1 MRNKVSVII
10 PVYNA
15 EKYLEE
21 CILSLLNQT
30 LHACEFIF
38 VNDGS
43 SDNSRFLIERYKK
56 KDGRIKL
63 INQENQGVSAAR
75 NAGLRVASGEYVGFV
90 DADDYVKRDMYQ
102 TLYAAAERHGCDVV
116 ISNFESEL
124 EGSKVITSYS
134 FPSDEL
140 LDRDYIVQTIMPYLL
155 KTDDLNAVWN
165 KIYRTDMLVEH
176 QIVFPV
182 SMALGED
189 GMFNMLLYGYAST
202 MIYVKY
208 TGYHYREVE
217 GSATRNIKDKD
228 YFGKAIEVYRL
239 SPPPIYTE
247 MLQSVSVHQLK
258 STRLIKSLVSYIY
271 VYFKPSKDMSFMK
284 RYSYVRK
291 MISSSQVREA
301 LPLYWDEMQGS
312 LGRYERFVISM
323 VKARSTIGLYCA
335 VTYSRLRNS

>member
-102 TLYAAAERHGCDVV
+102 TLYAAAVRHGCDVV

-140 LDRDYIVQTIMPYLL
+140 LDRAYIIEQIMPYFL
-155 KTDDLNAVWN
+155 KEDDLNSSVN
-165 KIYRTDMLVEH
+165 KIYLKRLLDENHVL
-176 QIVFPV
+176 FPEKV
-182 SMALGED
+182 ALGED
-189 GMFNMLLYGYAST
+189 GLFNMLFFGYAKT
-202 MIYVKY
+202 MTYLNY
-208 TGYHYREVE
+208 SGYYYREVA
-217 GSATRNIKDKD
+217 GSATRSIKEKD
-228 YFGKAIEVYRL
+228 YFGKAIEVYQM
-239 SPPPIYTE
+239 SPPPIYND
-247 MLQSVSVHQLK
+247 MIPSKSVHQLK
-258 STRLIKSLVSYIY
+258 SIRLIKSLISYIY
-271 VYFKPSKDMSFMK
+271 IYFKPSKDMSFTR
-284 RYSYVRK
+284 RYSYVK
-291 MISSSQVREA
+291 QMIGSSHVKEA
-301 LPLYWDEMQGS
+301 LPLYWDEMKDS
-312 LGRYERFVISM
+312 LGRYERFIVSM
-323 VKARSTIGLYCA
+323 VRSRSTLGLYCA
-335 VTYSRLRNS
+335 VAYSRLRNS